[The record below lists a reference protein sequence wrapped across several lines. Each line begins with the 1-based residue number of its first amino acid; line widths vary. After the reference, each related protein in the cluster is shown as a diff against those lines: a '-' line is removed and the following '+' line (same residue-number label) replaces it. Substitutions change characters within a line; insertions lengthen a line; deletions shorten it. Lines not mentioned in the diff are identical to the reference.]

1 MNPLDFTGKHVVVTG
16 GSSGIGLATARVFA
30 RHGATVTVTGTRA
43 ADSYDEDFS
52 GLTFHRLDASDDD
65 AVTAF
70 AGAVDRVDVL
80 INSVGMVL
88 YNREEFEIDGFRR
101 VVDVNLNSI
110 WHLCMALQDAL
121 FASKGS
127 VVNIASPAGIRP
139 PLFQP
144 AYGASKSALISI
156 TKVLGGLWAR
166 KGGVR
171 VNAIAPGFV
180 ATKMTQVSRDNPDI
194 YDGSLKQIPLGRWGE
209 PEEMGDVCLFLA
221 SPMAGYIT
229 GETIVVDGGILV
241 T

>member
-1 MNPLDFTGKHVVVTG
+1 M
-16 GSSGIGLATARVFA
+16 
-30 RHGATVTVTGTRA
+30 
-43 ADSYDEDFS
+43 
-52 GLTFHRLDASDDD
+52 
-65 AVTAF
+65 
-70 AGAVDRVDVL
+70 
-80 INSVGMVL
+80 
-88 YNREEFEIDGFRR
+88 
-101 VVDVNLNSI
+101 
-110 WHLCMALQDAL
+110 
-121 FASKGS
+121 
-127 VVNIASPAGIRP
+127 
-139 PLFQP
+139 
-144 AYGASKSALISI
+144 
-156 TKVLGGLWAR
+156 LGGLWAR